1 MARARSKRADLA
13 AWIGTKI
20 SATLIDF
27 GQPLLA
33 LLPPDASLDMRKQIV
48 GHIVLHWNAHVM
60 ATRWGQPEYLAQLR
74 DTLAAATVRGELDPQ
89 ALAAFETLSARH
101 KLRRFVDD
109 PRAIGLWEVRD
120 IGPGQWNIRCDARL
134 PEHLESPQRDST
146 PRP

>member
-1 MARARSKRADLA
+1 MARVRNKKAGIA

-33 LLPPDASLDMRKQIV
+33 LLPPDASLDMRRQIV

-74 DTLAAATVRGELDPQ
+74 DTLIAATARGELDPQ
-89 ALAAFETLSARH
+89 ALATFETLSARH
-101 KLRRFVDD
+101 KLKRFVDD
-109 PRAIGLWEVRD
+109 PRAVGLWEVRD

-134 PEHLESPQRDST
+134 PEHLELLKRDSANS
-146 PRP
+146 P